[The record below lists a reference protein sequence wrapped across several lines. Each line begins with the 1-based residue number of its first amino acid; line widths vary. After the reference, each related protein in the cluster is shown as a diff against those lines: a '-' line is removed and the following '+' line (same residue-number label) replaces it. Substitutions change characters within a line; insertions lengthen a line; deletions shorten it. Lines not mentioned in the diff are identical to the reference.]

1 MSDEIRGKV
10 DGLLAEYGVKFS
22 VKYVGETVKKDWGG
36 DGKGQTVDHFRFKL
50 GDYESDF
57 YMGLGNRAPAQKP
70 FDGGP
75 SPRPGTIMYEELQA
89 TRKPISPRA
98 ADVLYCI
105 LSDAEALDCSFLDWC
120 DTFGSDPDSIM
131 AMNTYLECAKTG
143 KELRRIFK
151 RDQIAALHAALQDF

>member
-1 MSDEIRGKV
+1 MSNEIRDKV

-36 DGKGQTVDHFRFKL
+36 NGKGQTVDHFRFKL

-57 YMGLGNRAPAQKP
+57 YMGLGNRVAQK
-70 FDGGP
+70 F
-75 SPRPGTIMYEELQA
+75 TA

-105 LSDAEALDCSFLDWC
+105 LSDAEAVDYSFSDWC
-120 DTFGSDPDSIM
+120 DMFGYDSDSIKSLE
-131 AMNTYLECAKTG
+131 TYRECEKTG
-143 KELRRIFK
+143 RELRRIFN
-151 RDQIAALHAALQDF
+151 RDQIAALRDALQDF

>member
-1 MSDEIRGKV
+1 MSNEIRGKV

-22 VKYVGETVKKDWGG
+22 VKYVGETVKKDWGS

-57 YMGLGNRAPAQKP
+57 YMGLGNRGPAQKP
-70 FDGGP
+70 
-75 SPRPGTIMYEELQA
+75 TA

-105 LSDAEALDCSFLDWC
+105 LSDAEAVDCSFSDWC
-120 DTFGSDPDSIM
+120 DMFGYDPDSIK
-131 AMNTYLECAKTG
+131 AMNTYLECEKTG
-143 KELRRIFK
+143 RELRRIFK
-151 RDQIAALHAALQDF
+151 RDQIAALRDALQDF